1 MRKYLKILLF
11 FLLSISFFGIVNA
24 KDKDITM
31 YFFHGDGCPH
41 CAAEEKFIE
50 EHKDDFKN
58 VKVVKYEVWHNDDN
72 VKLLKKVIKKFDYET
87 NSIPFNV
94 IGNTII
100 TGYSDAAGTSNKI
113 LNSIKY
119 YQVNK
124 DKYNDVVK
132 EVLDGNMDVVSVNT
146 EAINYKENNN
156 GKEKK
161 KSNHVI
167 KVPIFG
173 EVDLESVSL
182 GFATVIIGL
191 IDGFN
196 PCAMWVLLFLISVLI
211 GMKDKKKMFIIGFTF
226 LITSALVYMA
236 IMLSWINIV
245 IQASASNTFRTIIA
259 IVALIGGIIN
269 LKSYIDSRKKKNDS
283 GCEVVDDK
291 KRKKI
296 FNKIK
301 KFTREKSL
309 LLALLGV
316 IGLAISVN
324 IIELACSAGLPLVF
338 SELLIINKISGIH
351 SLIYVLIYIF
361 FFLIDDIIVFTIAMI
376 TMEATG
382 ISTKYNKYS
391 HLIGGII
398 MVIIGILL
406 IFKPGWL
413 MFTFK

>member
-72 VKLLKKVIKKFDYET
+72 VKLLKNVIKKFDYET

-132 EVLDGNMDVVSVNT
+132 EVLEGNMDVVSVNT

-245 IQASASNTFRTIIA
+245 IQASTSNTFRTIIA

-351 SLIYVLIYIF
+351 SLIYVLIYIL